1 MCLAIVALD
10 VSFGQLSHGD
20 SHQSGS
26 FCAQSAASQGDGLIT
41 LADGFPHLLNREVAF
56 RTDEYGHILLLWRL
70 L

>member
-1 MCLAIVALD
+1 MCLFIVFSVFPL
-10 VSFGQLSHGD
+10 GQLSHGD
-20 SHQSGS
+20 GHQAGGFS
-26 FCAQSAASQGDGLIT
+26 AQSTTAKRDGLIT